1 MPNFLKIKDNDN
13 DIERVLHY
21 RFRGG
26 ETGLKAIVFANS
38 LGTDFRIWDGVI
50 DLLPDNVPVLCFDKR
65 GHGLSELLEQ
75 SGPTSIEQLAGDMT
89 ALMDHFEIKDATICG
104 VSVGGM
110 IAQSISANRPDL
122 IRAAVFSNTSYK
134 MGTVDNWNPRI
145 DAVRDTGI
153 EPMSDMILGRWFS
166 NKFISEKPDDYL
178 GYKAMLVR
186 THAEGYAR
194 VCEAIR
200 DANFEAQCSKITQPT
215 ICIAGSDDLGTTP
228 DVVEKL
234 ANALPNSQFRLISDV
249 GHLPCIEAPQSIV
262 DALKDL
268 DAF

>member
-1 MPNFLKIKDNDN
+1 MSQFLKIDNNNGDAL
-13 DIERVLHY
+13 VLHY
-21 RFRGG
+21 RFREG
-26 ETGLKAIVFANS
+26 EAGIKPIVFANS

-50 DLLPDNVPVLCFDKR
+50 DLLPANIPVLCFDKR
-65 GHGLSELLEQ
+65 GHGLSEILDQTGL
-75 SGPTSIEQLAGDMT
+75 TSIEQLAGDMA
-89 ALMDHFEIKDATICG
+89 ALMDHFKIKDATICG

-110 IAQSISANRPDL
+110 IAQSLSASRPDL

-145 DAVRDTGI
+145 GAVRDTGI
-153 EPMSDMILGRWFS
+153 EPMSDMILERWFS
-166 NKFISEKPDDYL
+166 KKFISEKPSDYL

-200 DANFEAQCSKITQPT
+200 DANFEEQCSKITQPS

-234 ANALPNSQFRLISDV
+234 ANALPNSQFRVLSDV
-249 GHLPCIEAPQSIV
+249 GHLPCIEAPQKIV

-268 DAF
+268 EAF